1 MLKVGEIM
9 PKMKTRRAVAKRF
22 KATASGKLKR
32 KRAHL
37 RHILEKK
44 SQKCKKRAGK
54 IDYVHEADEARMKRC
69 LPYV

>member
-1 MLKVGEIM
+1 M

-22 KATASGKLKR
+22 KATASGKFKR

-44 SQKCKKRAGK
+44 EPGRKRRAVRT
-54 IDYVHEADEARMKRC
+54 DYVCAADAPRVRRC
-69 LPYV
+69 LPYA

>member
-1 MLKVGEIM
+1 M

-32 KRAHL
+32 KRANL

-44 SQKCKKRAGK
+44 SQKCKIKSSLILFFIIISFFFFIKTIR
-54 IDYVHEADEARMKRC
+54 
-69 LPYV
+69 